1 MNRYPFTITNKRLVL
16 GAVIALSLLGHEYL
30 YAASHTKTDKIV
42 VAHRGASGYL
52 PEHSMAAKELAFE
65 MGADYIEQ
73 DLVLSKDN
81 KLLVLHDLYLDNV
94 TDVAS
99 VYPSRAREDGH
110 FYAIDF
116 TYAEIKKL
124 RLTERFKV
132 VEGKQVAVFPTRS
145 PLWQGQHTVH
155 LFEQELALIAKLNA
169 KNNKA
174 VGIYT
179 EIKSPSFHRNE
190 GKDISKS
197 VLSALKKAGFDK
209 KSSNVYLQSFD
220 AIELQRID
228 SELLPSMQMDL
239 KLVQLIAMTSWG
251 LTKVYDANEVSNY
264 SYDWMFAADGMSKVA
279 EYADGVGPF
288 KRMLIS
294 KNSTADKLDI
304 SPLVT
309 RAHDAGLVV
318 HPYTF
323 RADEGR
329 VEKYANSFEDML
341 DIFYFKLGVDGV
353 FTDYPDRAVK
363 FLECKAN
370 SKSSSS

>member
-1 MNRYPFTITNKRLVL
+1 MKKYPFTITNKRLIT
-16 GAVIALSLLGHEYL
+16 GAVITLALLAHDYL
-30 YAASHTKTDKIV
+30 YAANSVKADKIV

-52 PEHSMAAKELAFE
+52 PEHSMDSKELAFK

-81 KLLVLHDLYLDNV
+81 QLLVLHDLYLDNV
-94 TDVAS
+94 TDVAA
-99 VYPSRAREDGH
+99 VYPSRARGDGH

-116 TYAEIKKL
+116 TYDEIKQL

-132 VEGKQVAVFPTRS
+132 VDGKQVAVFASRT
-145 PLWQGQHTVH
+145 PLWQGQHKVH

-169 KNNKA
+169 ENDKN

-190 GKDISKS
+190 GKDISKI
-197 VLSALKKAGFDK
+197 VLGALKKAGFDK
-209 KSSNVYLQSFD
+209 KSSNIYLQSFD
-220 AIELQRID
+220 AIELKRID

-251 LTKVYDANEVSNY
+251 LTKEYHANKVSNY

-294 KNSTADKLDI
+294 KKSTANKLEI
-304 SPLVT
+304 TPLLS
-309 RAHDAGLVV
+309 RAHAAGLVV

-353 FTDYPDRAVK
+353 FTDYPDKAVK
-363 FLECKAN
+363 FLK
-370 SKSSSS
+370 SKGYDNGASS

>member
-197 VLSALKKAGFDK
+197 VLSALKKAGFNK

-220 AIELQRID
+220 AIELKRID

-353 FTDYPDRAVK
+353 FTDYPDKAVK
-363 FLECKAN
+363 FLESKAN

>member
-220 AIELQRID
+220 AIELKRID

-363 FLECKAN
+363 FLESKAN

>member
-197 VLSALKKAGFDK
+197 VLSALKKAGFNK

-220 AIELQRID
+220 AIELKRID
-228 SELLPSMQMDL
+228 SELLPSLQMDL

-309 RAHDAGLVV
+309 RAHNAGLVV

-363 FLECKAN
+363 FLESKAN

>member
-124 RLTERFKV
+124 RLTERFKI

-264 SYDWMFAADGMSKVA
+264 SYDWMFAADGMSK
-279 EYADGVGPF
+279 
-288 KRMLIS
+288 
-294 KNSTADKLDI
+294 
-304 SPLVT
+304 
-309 RAHDAGLVV
+309 RAHNAGLVV

-363 FLECKAN
+363 FLESKAN

>member
-197 VLSALKKAGFDK
+197 VLSALKKAGFNK

-220 AIELQRID
+220 AIELKRID

-363 FLECKAN
+363 FLESKAN
-370 SKSSSS
+370 SQSSSS

>member
-197 VLSALKKAGFDK
+197 VLSTLKKAGFNK

-220 AIELQRID
+220 AIELKRID

-363 FLECKAN
+363 FLESKAN